1 MDIPDSPRYYS
12 ALQIGIAT
20 LVGGPL
26 AGGYLAS
33 RDYAL
38 FGEPDK
44 GRVVI
49 IVSCIIIV
57 GLIYIGSVL
66 PERTPRSGL
75 AFIVAIAYRAYASYA
90 LEPAIAHR
98 KSEGWL
104 QYSWW
109 RTLGLSLLF
118 LVAILAIAVAAVSM
132 LNLS

>member
-1 MDIPDSPRYYS
+1 MDTPPAPRYYS
-12 ALQIGIAT
+12 PLQIGVAT

-38 FGEPDK
+38 FGEPGK
-44 GRVVI
+44 GRAMI

-57 GLIYIGSVL
+57 GLIYIGSLL
-66 PERTPRSGL
+66 PERTPRSGVP
-75 AFIVAIAYRAYASYA
+75 FIVALGYRVYASYA
-90 LEPAIAHR
+90 FAPAITHR

-109 RTLGLSLLF
+109 QTLGLSLLF
-118 LVAILAIAVAAVSM
+118 LVAILVIAVVAVSGA
-132 LNLS
+132 